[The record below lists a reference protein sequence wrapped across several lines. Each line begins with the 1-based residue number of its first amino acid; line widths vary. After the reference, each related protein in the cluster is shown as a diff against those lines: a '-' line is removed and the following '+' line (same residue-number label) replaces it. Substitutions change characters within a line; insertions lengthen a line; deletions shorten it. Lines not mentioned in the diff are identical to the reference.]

1 MTPLKCGGSEVK
13 QKVIMQI
20 EKMSEEEARAVLA
33 FIHSLGE
40 VERIYGSGE
49 ESTLTDIMEMTGI

>member
-1 MTPLKCGGSEVK
+1 
-13 QKVIMQI
+13 MQI

-40 VERIYGSGE
+40 VELIYGSE
-49 ESTLTDIMEMTGI
+49 KNDLTDIMEMTGI